1 MPPNTSPESFLK
13 KTARLV
19 GRGRWWSL
27 LVLASLL
34 LPLAGATS
42 PPAASSEIEP
52 LIDASGE
59 PDYAPDQVLVR
70 FRPGVPESWKQFA
83 HANAGAAVLASY
95 DLVGGLQLV
104 RLPKASSVKD
114 AVELYQKQPGV
125 LYAEPNYVVRALIEP
140 NDPSY
145 ASQWNLRKI
154 RAPEAWDL
162 TTGSPDVV
170 VAVIDTGID
179 YTHEDLAAN
188 MFRNEADCDQDG
200 TDDDGNGYADD
211 CYGVNAITGSG
222 DPKDDHGHGTHVAGV
237 IGAAGNNGLGVA
249 GVNWAVHLLAC
260 KFLGQDGSGLTSHA
274 IRCLNYVAKMRDRGA
289 NIVAVNA
296 SWGGAGSSQAL
307 MDAIDALRPRGI
319 LFVAAAGNA
328 QTNNDVAPFYPAV
341 FYLPNLIAVAAT
353 DGSDRR
359 WYSIGI
365 CPLPGPC
372 PTGGSNAG
380 RRTVHL
386 GAPGVGIM
394 SSSLPSK
401 YLSGRH
407 RHLGGCPPR
416 HRGGRPAQGLQS
428 CPGVEG
434 SSEPVAHRRR

>member
-52 LIDASGE
+52 LIDASG
-59 PDYAPDQVLVR
+59 
-70 FRPGVPESWKQFA
+70 VPESWKQFA

-95 DLVGGLQLV
+95 DLIEGLQWV
-104 RLPKASSVKD
+104 RLPAGTSVKD
-114 AVELYQKQPGV
+114 AIEFYGQQPGV

-188 MFRNEADCDQDG
+188 MFRNEADCDQD
-200 TDDDGNGYADD
+200 
-211 CYGVNAITGSG
+211 
-222 DPKDDHGHGTHVAGV
+222 
-237 IGAAGNNGLGVA
+237 
-249 GVNWAVHLLAC
+249 
-260 KFLGQDGSGLTSHA
+260 
-274 IRCLNYVAKMRDRGA
+274 
-289 NIVAVNA
+289 
-296 SWGGAGSSQAL
+296 
-307 MDAIDALRPRGI
+307 
-319 LFVAAAGNA
+319 
-328 QTNNDVAPFYPAV
+328 
-341 FYLPNLIAVAAT
+341 
-353 DGSDRR
+353 
-359 WYSIGI
+359 
-365 CPLPGPC
+365 
-372 PTGGSNAG
+372 
-380 RRTVHL
+380 
-386 GAPGVGIM
+386 
-394 SSSLPSK
+394 
-401 YLSGRH
+401 
-407 RHLGGCPPR
+407 
-416 HRGGRPAQGLQS
+416 
-428 CPGVEG
+428 
-434 SSEPVAHRRR
+434 